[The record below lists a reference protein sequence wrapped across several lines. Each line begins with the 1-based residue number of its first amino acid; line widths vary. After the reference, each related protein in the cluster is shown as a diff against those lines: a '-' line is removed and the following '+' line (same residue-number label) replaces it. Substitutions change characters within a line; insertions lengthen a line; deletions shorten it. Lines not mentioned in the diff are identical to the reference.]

1 MSARSARLSVLL
13 SRDTLVGAV
22 VVALAM
28 AICVGLGLW
37 QYGRFEDRRDIAQT
51 VESNYQADPVT
62 LESVL
67 PAPDSPLTGSEDWT
81 PVQLEGSYCTDPDC
95 ILYVRNRTLGAT
107 VGFWQLAPFQ
117 TDDGATLLVVRG
129 WVDSDAQESEPA
141 DPPAVPEGELTITA
155 RLRPAEGVISGRE
168 NPEGQ
173 VHSVSPEQ
181 IAPQLPEL
189 SGPLTTG
196 AYGELAAEDP
206 AGPRPQD
213 LPAPDTS
220 LGPHL
225 SYAFQWW
232 IFALFFPGAL
242 IFRTHKVMQE
252 EIEDQDEGGTGPKGT
267 PRPRPRAR
275 ARRRS
280 RDEEDEDALID
291 RQHT

>member
-13 SRDTLVGAV
+13 SRDTLIGAV

-51 VESNYQADPVT
+51 VEANYQADPVA

-81 PVQLEGSYCTDPDC
+81 PVQLEGSYCTDPGC

-117 TDDGATLLVVRG
+117 TDDGATWLVVSG

-206 AGPRPQD
+206 AGPRPQG

-252 EIEDQDEGGTGPKGT
+252 EIEDQDEDGTGPKGT

>member
-13 SRDTLVGAV
+13 SRDTLIAAAV
-22 VVALAM
+22 VMLAM

-37 QYGRFEDRRDIAQT
+37 QYGRFEDRSDIAQT
-51 VESNYQADPVT
+51 VESNYEADPVA
-62 LESVL
+62 LDSVL
-67 PAPDSPLTGSEDWT
+67 PAADAPFPDADDWT
-81 PVQLEGSYCTDPDC
+81 PVQLQGSYCTDEDC
-95 ILYVRNRTLGAT
+95 ILYVRNRSHGAA

-129 WVDSDAQESEPA
+129 WVDSDAQESQPA
-141 DPPAVPEGELTITA
+141 DPPAVPEGDMTVTA
-155 RLRPAEGVISGRE
+155 RLRPAEGVLEERE
-168 NPEGQ
+168 NPDGQ
-173 VHSVSPEQ
+173 VHSVSPGQ
-181 IAPQLPEL
+181 ISRQLPPEL
-189 SGPLTTG
+189 TGPVVTG

-206 AGPRPQD
+206 ESPRPQA

-242 IFRTHKVMQE
+242 IYRTHKLIQE
-252 EIEDQDEGGTGPKGT
+252 ETEDRGGRAATP
-267 PRPRPRAR
+267 PRP
-275 ARRRS
+275 RRRS